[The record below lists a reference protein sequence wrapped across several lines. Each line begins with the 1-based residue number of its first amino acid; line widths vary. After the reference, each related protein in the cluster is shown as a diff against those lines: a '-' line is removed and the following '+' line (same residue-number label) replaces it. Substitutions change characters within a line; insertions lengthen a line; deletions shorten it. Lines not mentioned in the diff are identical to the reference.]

1 MSPSEV
7 FRPDAQ
13 VHFGVFFQGVNHTTI
28 WSDPASGSQI
38 DFETFRRIITTA
50 ERGLFDAFFL
60 GEGLR
65 LREQDGKI
73 LDLDIAGRPDAIA
86 QLSALAGIT
95 ERIGLVAT
103 QNTTYNEPGDLAR
116 RLAGLDVLS
125 GGRAGWNAVTT
136 DNAWTG
142 ANFRRGGFLDHELR
156 YERAGQFIRAA
167 RAIWDSWS
175 DDPVLTDPNAV
186 AHLDLSTSQF
196 QLSLDATLPRSP
208 QGHPVI
214 FQAGDSS
221 TGRDFAAVNADV
233 IFSRHGTH
241 FDEALTF
248 ANDIRARLVAVGRP
262 ADDIKILPGTQI
274 VLAQHVSE
282 VEDKRRWVLDGQYT
296 GQTALSLVGQVWGRD
311 LSDRDPDGPLPEDD
325 PIPAPISVTRGSARD
340 GKDPVAI
347 AREWRALAEAKNLSL
362 RQVAIET
369 SARTGFVGTPGQVAD
384 ELARW
389 VRAGATDGFNISP
402 YLVPGGL
409 DEIVEWL
416 VPELQERGVYRNEY
430 TSTTLRGHLG
440 LREPLTRRQTVQND
454 NSAAG

>member
-1 MSPSEV
+1 MRS
-7 FRPDAQ
+7 RAQ

-38 DFETFRRIITTA
+38 DFETFRRMIATA

-95 ERIGLVAT
+95 EHIGLVAT

-116 RLAGLDVLS
+116 RLAGLDILS
-125 GGRAGWNAVTT
+125 DGRAGWNAVTT

-142 ANFRRGGFLDHELR
+142 ENFRRGGFLDHELR
-156 YERAGQFIRAA
+156 YERAGQFIRTA

-175 DDPVLTDPNAV
+175 DDTNTPRHVDV
-186 AHLDLSTSQF
+186 STSQF
-196 QLSLDATLPRSP
+196 DLSLDATLPRSP

-214 FQAGDSS
+214 FQAGDSP
-221 TGRDFAAVNADV
+221 TGRDFAAANADV
-233 IFSRHGTH
+233 IFSGHGTH
-241 FDEALTF
+241 FDDALAF
-248 ANDIRARLVAVGRP
+248 ANDIRARLLAVGRP

-274 VLAQHVSE
+274 VLAEKASE

-311 LSDRDPDGPLPEDD
+311 LSDLDPDGPLPADD
-325 PIPAPISVTRGSARD
+325 PVRAPISVTRGAARD
-340 GKDPVAI
+340 GKDPIAI
-347 AREWRALAEAKNLSL
+347 AKDWRALAEAKNLSL
-362 RQVAIET
+362 REVVIET
-369 SARTGFVGTPGQVAD
+369 SARSGFVGTPGQVAD
-384 ELARW
+384 ELTRW

-402 YLVPGGL
+402 YIVPGGL
-409 DEIVEWL
+409 DEIVDWL
-416 VPELQERGVYRNEY
+416 VPELQERGAYRTEY

-440 LREPLTRRQTVQND
+440 LREPLTRRQNTETD
-454 NSAAG
+454 GSAAG

>member
-1 MSPSEV
+1 MSSSDV
-7 FRPDAQ
+7 RRPDAQ

-38 DFETFRRIITTA
+38 DFETFRHVITTA

-95 ERIGLVAT
+95 EHIGLVAT
-103 QNTTYNEPGDLAR
+103 QNTTYNEPADLAR
-116 RLAGLDVLS
+116 RLAGLDLLS

-142 ANFRRGGFLDHELR
+142 ENFRRGGFLDHELR
-156 YERAGQFIRAA
+156 YERAGQFIRTA
-167 RAIWDSWS
+167 RAIWDSWA
-175 DDPVLTDPNAV
+175 DDANAV
-186 AHLDLSTSQF
+186 RHLDVATSQF
-196 QLSLDATLPRSP
+196 NISLDPTLPRSP

-214 FQAGDSS
+214 FQAGDSP
-221 TGRDFAAVNADV
+221 TGRDFAAANADV

-241 FDEALTF
+241 FDDALAF
-248 ANDIRARLVAVGRP
+248 ANDIRTRLVAVGRP
-262 ADDIKILPGTQI
+262 TDDIKIMPGTQI
-274 VLAQHVSE
+274 VLAQKASE
-282 VEDKRRWVLDGQYT
+282 VEEKRRWVLEGQYT
-296 GQTALSLVGQVWGRD
+296 GQTALSLVGLVWGRD
-311 LSDRDPDGPLPEDD
+311 LSNLDPDGPLPEFD
-325 PIPAPISVTRGSARD
+325 PVPAPISVTRGAARD

-347 AREWRALAEAKNLSL
+347 AKEWRALADAKNLSL
-362 RQVAIET
+362 REVAIET
-369 SARTGFVGTPGQVAD
+369 SERSGFVGTPGQVAD

-389 VRAGATDGFNISP
+389 IRSGASDGFNISP
-402 YLVPGGL
+402 YIVPGGL

-416 VPELQERGVYRNEY
+416 VPELQERGVYRTEY
-430 TSTTLRGHLG
+430 TSRTLRGHLG
-440 LREPLTRRQTVQND
+440 LRPPLTRRGSVDTDSSV
-454 NSAAG
+454 AG